1 MTEENL
7 NIEENAAAEQES
19 PVMWKRYFMH
29 ISYDGTNYH
38 GWQRQL
44 NSHSVQEEIEMALRK
59 LLRQTRIIS
68 VGCGRTDSGVHAR
81 QFFLHFNA
89 EKAIEDLDGLFFR
102 LNMML
107 PKDIGIYKVWQVDNL
122 AHARFDAIERSYEY
136 HLHQMRNPFIDR
148 FSTFFPWELDVDKM
162 NEAAA
167 KLLNY
172 SDFASFAKTGGGS
185 RTTICDLRRAE
196 WHVYDERMVF
206 YITADRFLR
215 NMVRAIVGTLID
227 VGRNRISQD
236 EFVSIIEGGSRS
248 KASDSAA
255 ARGLHLTQIIYP
267 DFTADNLGNQKPTLR
282 K

>member
-1 MTEENL
+1 MIEDNQELKVNTEE
-7 NIEENAAAEQES
+7 EQEV

-89 EKAIEDLDGLFFR
+89 EKPIEDLEGLFFR

-136 HLHQMRNPFIDR
+136 HLHQVRNPFIDR

-162 NEAAA
+162 NNAA
-167 KLLNY
+167 KLLLNY
-172 SDFASFAKTGGGS
+172 SDFAAFAKTGGGS

-196 WHVYDERMVF
+196 WIRFDERLIF

-227 VGRNRISQD
+227 VGRNRITQE
-236 EFVSIIEGGSRS
+236 EFVGIIEGRSRS

-255 ARGLHLTQIIYP
+255 GRGLVLTQVIYP